1 MHAWSAILALPLLI
15 HWQGVHFSAP
25 FSGIEHHLGSRDIVP
40 FLVPASADPCTYTVA
55 LYWAVHVC
63 LPKALC
69 PLRGFRLRGQPQPF
83 GLRPAF
89 GRVMAY
95 ASFAG
100 ASLIQ
105 VVEHP
110 PRSATTDHIQW
121 LVVNGGILV
130 IVPYSALTSIKRQLV
145 PLLMQSK
152 S

>member
-1 MHAWSAILALPLLI
+1 MALPLLI

-25 FSGIEHHLGSRDIVP
+25 FSGIEHHLGSRYIVP

-69 PLRGFRLRGQPQPF
+69 PPRGFVFGGSLQPF

-89 GRVMAY
+89 WRVMAY
-95 ASFAG
+95 ASSAG

-105 VVEHP
+105 VVEHA

-121 LVVNGGILV
+121 LVVSRGILAS
-130 IVPYSALTSIKRQLV
+130 IPYDL
-145 PLLMQSK
+145 QSLPFWLAGAVGPAA
-152 S
+152 